1 MQNLSE
7 ILDKV
12 IAVAVLPATIL
23 GALGALLRCRRNGK
37 TWLQTGHE
45 VLGGAVVANIATP
58 IVADYIPQSWHGAVL
73 FLIGFGGIA
82 LVEWAYH
89 LFVGSLEQKVREK
102 FGLPP
107 KGQENAPSDSEGDKE

>member
-1 MQNLSE
+1 MQNLSD

-12 IAVAVLPATIL
+12 IAVAVLPATVL
-23 GALGALLRCRRNGK
+23 GALGAFLRCRRNGK

-73 FLIGFGGIA
+73 FLIGFGGVA
-82 LVEWAYH
+82 FVEWAYH
-89 LFVGSLEQKVREK
+89 LCLGGIEQKIRERL
-102 FGLPP
+102 GLP
-107 KGQENAPSDSEGDKE
+107 KANDERKEEK